1 MTCRKGRVGGLHLSP
16 HASCLSAHPAAWP
29 FPPSLGIVP
38 LSVDGGSVSW
48 WVSLHKFLTSVGYF
62 CDSGLTSSGFC
73 RPPSVLPPSET
84 LTGTDQWVPGGP
96 WGLSDSVS
104 WQMCCWWSASAV
116 RTAPCYQAPGGQL
129 IPGIRCHAPGQ
140 ACPPRRPTSSFHCCL
155 WKAASP
161 KGCAVCPVGTQVCTE
176 VPFSEEQV
184 VSQPCL
190 GSCVCVVLFCTVNN
204 GCPPPHPI
212 GLSCLWAHTLR
223 PGSQRG
229 RPELACSERHPG

>member
-1 MTCRKGRVGGLHLSP
+1 M
-16 HASCLSAHPAAWP
+16 
-29 FPPSLGIVP
+29 
-38 LSVDGGSVSW
+38 
-48 WVSLHKFLTSVGYF
+48 HKLLTSVGYF

-204 GCPPPHPI
+204 GCPPPPDRSLLPVGSHLATWKPE
-212 GLSCLWAHTLR
+212 GPARACVLGETPRVSQFWGSC
-223 PGSQRG
+223 GSRG
-229 RPELACSERHPG
+229 RATSSSSSR